1 MTDRA
6 MSQAADPTAQQ
17 ASGNAPLRCP
27 VLREPVYPRPAPY
40 KKHFFWR
47 LLKGLHSWFGLLSD
61 VDFQIPIGSVQFLG
75 LNLFLVND
83 PATVKRLMV
92 DEVEDFPKHPYTLW
106 ILEPLIGRAIFS
118 VNGPEWAR
126 QRRLVDQAFQVAQLR
141 RVLPQMQGAVEAMV
155 ARLDAEIAAAS
166 TLTQQPA
173 VPVTIEIDEAMT
185 LVTADV
191 IVRTIL
197 SRPLEAAEAAGIFDA
212 FARYQR
218 RAGQALMLRFLR
230 LPQDKLQAYLGRHAR
245 TIRGWI
251 REAIDSRLLEPA
263 QQPPNGLHNGD
274 HNFESRGDHP
284 EPPQDL
290 LQALIDARDPDTG
303 GRFSRDELL
312 DQVCFLFLAGHE
324 TSASSL
330 GMAVYLLSCYPEA
343 QARLRAEVLELLS
356 SQPGA
361 TEGTFAAASDR
372 PLTFEDLR
380 QLPYAAAVF
389 NETLR
394 LYPPVSF
401 FIRESQR
408 DGELV
413 DRRCP
418 MRSLVTL
425 SPWVIQR
432 QEGQWLQPHAF
443 DPERFLSDS
452 GASPAQNSQNRQLA
466 RDVWLPFGLGP
477 RKCPGAAFALQEA
490 LLVLAELVRR
500 YELLPADG
508 PAPDLVGRLT
518 LRSRNGIRL
527 KLWRL
532 PTVMTLS
539 DNVIIDAHDHRSARH

>member
-6 MSQAADPTAQQ
+6 MNQAADPTAQQ

-197 SRPLEAAEAAGIFDA
+197 SRPLEA
-212 FARYQR
+212 
-218 RAGQALMLRFLR
+218 
-230 LPQDKLQAYLGRHAR
+230 
-245 TIRGWI
+245 
-251 REAIDSRLLEPA
+251 
-263 QQPPNGLHNGD
+263 
-274 HNFESRGDHP
+274 
-284 EPPQDL
+284 
-290 LQALIDARDPDTG
+290 
-303 GRFSRDELL
+303 
-312 DQVCFLFLAGHE
+312 
-324 TSASSL
+324 
-330 GMAVYLLSCYPEA
+330 
-343 QARLRAEVLELLS
+343 
-356 SQPGA
+356 
-361 TEGTFAAASDR
+361 
-372 PLTFEDLR
+372 
-380 QLPYAAAVF
+380 
-389 NETLR
+389 
-394 LYPPVSF
+394 
-401 FIRESQR
+401 
-408 DGELV
+408 
-413 DRRCP
+413 
-418 MRSLVTL
+418 
-425 SPWVIQR
+425 
-432 QEGQWLQPHAF
+432 
-443 DPERFLSDS
+443 
-452 GASPAQNSQNRQLA
+452 
-466 RDVWLPFGLGP
+466 
-477 RKCPGAAFALQEA
+477 
-490 LLVLAELVRR
+490 
-500 YELLPADG
+500 
-508 PAPDLVGRLT
+508 
-518 LRSRNGIRL
+518 
-527 KLWRL
+527 
-532 PTVMTLS
+532 
-539 DNVIIDAHDHRSARH
+539 

>member
-1 MTDRA
+1 
-6 MSQAADPTAQQ
+6 MSQQEP
-17 ASGNAPLRCP
+17 RCP
-27 VLREPVYPRPAPY
+27 FAAEPVYPRPAPY

-83 PATVKRLMV
+83 PATVKRVMV
-92 DEVEDFPKHPYTLW
+92 DEVDDFPKHPYTLW

-166 TLTQQPA
+166 TTPQHPA
-173 VPVTIEIDEAMT
+173 EPVTVEIDEAMT

-251 REAIDSRLLEPA
+251 REAIDVRLSGEA
-263 QQPPNGLHNGD
+263 SQCFDQVPPSD
-274 HNFESRGDHP
+274 A
-284 EPPQDL
+284 PQDL
-290 LQALIDARDPDTG
+290 LQALIDARDPETG
-303 GRFSRDELL
+303 EAFSREELL

-330 GMAVYLLSCYPEA
+330 GMAVYLLSCFPEA

-356 SQPGA
+356 AQTGA
-361 TEGTFAAASDR
+361 PEGPDR
-372 PLTFEDLR
+372 PLSFEDLR

-401 FIRESQR
+401 FIRESQSE
-408 DGELV
+408 GELV

-418 MRSLVTL
+418 MRSLVTI
-425 SPWVIQR
+425 SPWVVQR
-432 QEGQWLQPHAF
+432 QQGQWPQPHAF
-443 DPERFLSDS
+443 DPDRFLSDS
-452 GASPAQNSQNRQLA
+452 GASMALNAQNRQLA
-466 RDVWLPFGLGP
+466 RDVWLPYGLGP

-500 YELLPADG
+500 YELLPAAG

-518 LRSRNGIRL
+518 LRSRNGIRVQL
-527 KLWRL
+527 RRL
-532 PTVMTLS
+532 
-539 DNVIIDAHDHRSARH
+539 